1 MFLDFEI
8 VFVFVV
14 YLLSEIGCIIEIYDV
29 KEEVNVM
36 FLCRLCMKKINDFV
50 KFFLLVIIVI
60 LYYWIV
66 CGVLLV

>member
-1 MFLDFEI
+1 MGGLYFVFLDIEI

-14 YLLSEIGCIIEIYDV
+14 YLLLEIGCIIEIYDV

-60 LYYWIV
+60 LYY
-66 CGVLLV
+66 

>member
-1 MFLDFEI
+1 MFLDIEI

-14 YLLSEIGCIIEIYDV
+14 YLLLEIGCIIEIYDV

-36 FLCRLCMKKINDFV
+36 FLCRLCMKKINDLV

-60 LYYWIV
+60 LYF
-66 CGVLLV
+66 

>member
-1 MFLDFEI
+1 MFLDIEI

-14 YLLSEIGCIIEIYDV
+14 YLLLEIGCIIEIYDV

-60 LYYWIV
+60 LYY
-66 CGVLLV
+66 

>member
-1 MFLDFEI
+1 MGGLYFVFLDIEI

-29 KEEVNVM
+29 IEEVNVM

-60 LYYWIV
+60 LYY
-66 CGVLLV
+66 

>member
-14 YLLSEIGCIIEIYDV
+14 YLLLEIGCIIEIYDV

-36 FLCRLCMKKINDFV
+36 FLCRLCMKKINDLV

-60 LYYWIV
+60 LYY
-66 CGVLLV
+66 

>member
-1 MFLDFEI
+1 MFLDIEI

-14 YLLSEIGCIIEIYDV
+14 YLLLEIGCIIEIYDF

-50 KFFLLVIIVI
+50 KFFL
-60 LYYWIV
+60 
-66 CGVLLV
+66 

>member
-1 MFLDFEI
+1 MFLDIEI

-14 YLLSEIGCIIEIYDV
+14 YLLLEIGCIIEIYDV

-50 KFFLLVIIVI
+50 KFYLLVIIVI
-60 LYYWIV
+60 LYY
-66 CGVLLV
+66 

>member
-14 YLLSEIGCIIEIYDV
+14 YLLLEIGCIIEIYDV

-60 LYYWIV
+60 LYY
-66 CGVLLV
+66 

>member
-1 MFLDFEI
+1 MFLDIEI

-14 YLLSEIGCIIEIYDV
+14 YLLLEIGCIIEIYDV
-29 KEEVNVM
+29 IEEVNVM

-60 LYYWIV
+60 LYY
-66 CGVLLV
+66 

>member
-1 MFLDFEI
+1 MFLDIEI

-14 YLLSEIGCIIEIYDV
+14 YLLLEIGCIIEIYDV

-36 FLCRLCMKKINDFV
+36 FLCRLCMKKINDLV

-60 LYYWIV
+60 LYY
-66 CGVLLV
+66 

>member
-1 MFLDFEI
+1 MGGLYFVFLDFEI

-14 YLLSEIGCIIEIYDV
+14 YLLLEIGCIIEIYDV

-60 LYYWIV
+60 LYY
-66 CGVLLV
+66 

>member
-1 MFLDFEI
+1 MGGLYFVFLDIEI

-14 YLLSEIGCIIEIYDV
+14 YLLLEIGCIIEIYDV
-29 KEEVNVM
+29 IEEVNVM

-60 LYYWIV
+60 LYY
-66 CGVLLV
+66 